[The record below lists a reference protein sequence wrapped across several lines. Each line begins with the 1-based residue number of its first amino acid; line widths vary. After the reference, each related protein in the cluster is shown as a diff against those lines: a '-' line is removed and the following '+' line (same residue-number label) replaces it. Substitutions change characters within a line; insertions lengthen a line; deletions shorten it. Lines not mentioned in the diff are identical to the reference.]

1 MIPRL
6 LILVLVL
13 AFGVS
18 ITGVLVAIQWND
30 RAAALRE
37 STPSDSTADPRAM
50 AEGETAAPAASQQ
63 TASATSVAAA
73 PTVVPEPTEAPAT
86 SSTASR
92 ATGDESDQ
100 PPAFISSDPEL
111 RDTYQ
116 RARAIYTD
124 PAETEESRQGKIRVL
139 QRNRGEEAVTLVLR
153 YVPVVDLEDG
163 TVQTFDS
170 HMREMADTYDSE
182 RGSSMDRDP
191 VGAAMKILFDPSA
204 ENIRNMTGI
213 GGSSNSS
220 SASQKE
226 DDDWYE
232 EQERRRREEQRRY
245 EQEQAQQELEESWE
259 DVQDSWQ
266 GVEDAVEEASETL
279 SDIINSLGEDR

>member
-6 LILVLVL
+6 LVLVLVL

-30 RAAALRE
+30 RTAALQE
-37 STPSDSTADPRAM
+37 VTPGNATTDSWAMAVEENGTPDTSQQLASTA
-50 AEGETAAPAASQQ
+50 
-63 TASATSVAAA
+63 SVAA
-73 PTVVPEPTEAPAT
+73 PTAVPEPTEAQDT
-86 SSTASR
+86 SSTA
-92 ATGDESDQ
+92 AQGTDDESQQ
-100 PPAFISSDPEL
+100 PPAFISNDPEL

-124 PAETEESRQGKIRVL
+124 PTETEESRQRKIRVL

-153 YVPVVDLEDG
+153 YVPVIDLEDG

-170 HMREMADTYDSE
+170 HMRQMADTYDSE
-182 RGSSMDRDP
+182 RGSPMDRDP
-191 VGAAMKILFDPSA
+191 VGAAMKILFDPSPG
-204 ENIRNMTGI
+204 NITEMTGI
-213 GGSSNSS
+213 GGSNSNWSS
-220 SASQKE
+220 RKEE

-245 EQEQAQQELEESWE
+245 EQEQARQELEESWE

-266 GVEDAVEEASETL
+266 GVEDAVDEASETL
-279 SDIINSLGEDR
+279 SDIIKSWGEDR